1 MLPRRSKHE
10 EFSDCPYDL
19 PFVDGSYPPLLCSI
33 LGIFSRTGWFRE
45 GLNILLELIFHQ
57 TFLKPERRISWGL

>member
-1 MLPRRSKHE
+1 MLLRGSKHE

-19 PFVDGSYPPLLCSI
+19 PFVDGSYLSLVCFI

-45 GLNILLELIFHQ
+45 ELNILLELIFHQ